1 MSEFNF
7 EACFVDSWVAI
18 HWLHEVNNFY
28 CLSLPYLPCLSLI
41 TAFSSQLSKHY
52 FFKHMVREMF
62 GRGSA
67 RSGNCP
73 VGEVSVE
80 EVSFGEV
87 SVGDPSSGTVQ
98 IPDKGLGTLLLIY
111 NLFFRIFNETTLV
124 RLYVETERVV
134 LQNTPF
140 LYYRWNHLP
149 INIQLFWKSIY

>member
-1 MSEFNF
+1 
-7 EACFVDSWVAI
+7 
-18 HWLHEVNNFY
+18 
-28 CLSLPYLPCLSLI
+28 
-41 TAFSSQLSKHY
+41 
-52 FFKHMVREMF
+52 MF

-111 NLFFRIFNETTLV
+111 THFFRIFSETTVV